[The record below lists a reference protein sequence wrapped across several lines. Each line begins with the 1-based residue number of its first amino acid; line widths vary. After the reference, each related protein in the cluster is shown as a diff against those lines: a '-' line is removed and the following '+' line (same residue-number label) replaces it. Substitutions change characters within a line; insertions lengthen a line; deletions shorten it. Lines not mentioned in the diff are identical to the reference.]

1 MAENFKKKP
10 VYLFWGII
18 TISTTIAL
26 VILILLWPQP
36 NSSSV
41 SKVTVRSGS
50 TLNAISKQ
58 LFEKKIISN
67 EQMFR
72 WAVQIMG
79 KEKEIPIGTFR
90 LVDTQSN
97 YDIIKQLVYGSPEL
111 KKVRLLE
118 GWSVK
123 QIAEHLNDVMGFE
136 IDEILD
142 IARDHRFLRKHDIK
156 ASTIEGYLFPNTYLF
171 FDGDSP
177 TSVLDNV
184 VSEYKN
190 FWRDAFR
197 DRARELNMTEHEVV
211 TLASIIE
218 GEAIYD
224 NERPIISGV
233 YHNRLNRGM
242 RLQADPT
249 IQYIIEDGPRRLLI
263 RDLKI
268 DSPYN
273 TYKYKG
279 LPPGPINSPGAES
292 LKAALYPAENE
303 YLFFVARGDGYHTFT
318 TNEKEHNIAKKQF
331 QKLRRELRKKKHHK

>member
-1 MAENFKKKP
+1 MAANFQNKP
-10 VYLFWGII
+10 VFLLGGII
-18 TISTTIAL
+18 AMSITIAL
-26 VILILLWPQP
+26 VVLVLFWPQP

-41 SKVTVRSGS
+41 SKVTVITGS
-50 TLNAISKQ
+50 TLGEISKQ
-58 LFEKKIISN
+58 LYEKKIISN

-72 WAVQIMG
+72 WAVQVMG
-79 KEKEIPIGTFR
+79 KEKEIPVGTFQ

-111 KKVRLLE
+111 IKVRLLE

-123 QIAEHLNDVMGFE
+123 QIAAHLNDVMGFE
-136 IDEILD
+136 PKEILD
-142 IARDHRFLRKHDIK
+142 ISKDSRFLKKHNIK
-156 ASTIEGYLFPNTYLF
+156 ASTIEGYLFPDTYLF
-171 FDGDSP
+171 FNGDTP

-224 NERPIISGV
+224 KERPTISGV

-249 IQYIIEDGPRRLLI
+249 IQYIIDDGPRRLLN
-263 RDLKI
+263 RDLRI

-273 TYKYKG
+273 TYKNKG
-279 LPPGPINSPGAES
+279 LPPGPINSPGAQS
-292 LKAALYPAENE
+292 LKAALYPEENE

-318 TNEKEHNIAKKQF
+318 TNEKDHNNAKKQL
-331 QKLRRELRKKKHHK
+331 QKLRRELRKKKVL

>member
-26 VILILLWPQP
+26 VILILFWPQP

-50 TLNAISKQ
+50 TLNVISKQ

-67 EQMFR
+67 KQMFR

-142 IARDHRFLRKHDIK
+142 IGRDHRFLRKHDIK

-184 VSEYKN
+184 VSEYKK

-249 IQYIIEDGPRRLLI
+249 IQYIIEDGPRRLLN

-273 TYKYKG
+273 TYKYEG

-318 TNEKEHNIAKKQF
+318 TNKKEHNIAKKQF

>member
-1 MAENFKKKP
+1 MAANFQNKP
-10 VYLFWGII
+10 VFLLGGII
-18 TISTTIAL
+18 AMSITIAL
-26 VILILLWPQP
+26 VVLVLFWPQP

-41 SKVTVRSGS
+41 SKVTVITGS
-50 TLNAISKQ
+50 TLSEISKQ
-58 LFEKKIISN
+58 LYEKKIISN

-72 WAVQIMG
+72 WAVQVMG
-79 KEKEIPIGTFR
+79 KEKEIPIGTFQ

-111 KKVRLLE
+111 IKVRLLE

-123 QIAEHLNDVMGFE
+123 QIAAHLNDVMGFE
-136 IDEILD
+136 LDEILD
-142 IARDHRFLRKHDIK
+142 ISKDYHFLKKHNIK
-156 ASTIEGYLFPNTYLF
+156 ASTIEGYLFPDTYLF
-171 FDGDSP
+171 FNGDTP

-224 NERPIISGV
+224 KERPTISGV

-249 IQYIIEDGPRRLLI
+249 IQYIIEDGPRRLLN
-263 RDLKI
+263 RDLRI

-273 TYKYKG
+273 TYKHKG
-279 LPPGPINSPGAES
+279 LPPGPINSPGAQS
-292 LKAALYPAENE
+292 LKAALYPEENE

-318 TNEKEHNIAKKQF
+318 TNEKDHNNAKKQL
-331 QKLRRELRKKKHHK
+331 QKLRRELRKKKVL

>member
-1 MAENFKKKP
+1 MAVNFKNKP
-10 VYLFWGII
+10 VFLFGGII
-18 TISTTIAL
+18 AMSVTIAL
-26 VILILLWPQP
+26 VVLVLFWPQP
-36 NSSSV
+36 NPSYV
-41 SKVTVRSGS
+41 SKVSVITGS
-50 TLNAISKQ
+50 TLGEISKQ
-58 LFEKKIISN
+58 LYEKKIISN

-79 KEKEIPIGTFR
+79 KEKEIPVGTFQ

-111 KKVRLLE
+111 IKVRLLE

-123 QIAEHLNDVMGFE
+123 QIAAYLNEVMGFE
-136 IDEILD
+136 PDEILD
-142 IARDHRFLRKHDIK
+142 ISKDYRFLKKHNIK
-156 ASTIEGYLFPNTYLF
+156 ASTIEGYLFPDTYLF
-171 FDGDSP
+171 FNGDTP

-224 NERPIISGV
+224 KERPTISGV

-249 IQYIIEDGPRRLLI
+249 IQYIIEDGPRRLLN
-263 RDLKI
+263 RDLRI

-273 TYKYKG
+273 TYKHKG
-279 LPPGPINSPGAES
+279 LPPGPINSPGAQS
-292 LKAALYPAENE
+292 LKAALYPEENE

-318 TNEKEHNIAKKQF
+318 TNEKDHNIAKKQL
-331 QKLRRELRKKKHHK
+331 QKLRRELRRKKVQ

>member
-1 MAENFKKKP
+1 MAANFQNKP
-10 VYLFWGII
+10 VFLFGGII
-18 TISTTIAL
+18 AMSITIAL
-26 VILILLWPQP
+26 VVLVLFWPQP
-36 NSSSV
+36 NPSYV
-41 SKVTVRSGS
+41 SKVTVITGS
-50 TLNAISKQ
+50 TLGEISKQ
-58 LFEKKIISN
+58 LYEKKIISN

-72 WAVQIMG
+72 WAVQVMG
-79 KEKEIPIGTFR
+79 KEKEIPVGTFQ

-111 KKVRLLE
+111 IKVRLLE

-123 QIAEHLNDVMGFE
+123 QIAAHLNEVMGFE
-136 IDEILD
+136 LDEILD
-142 IARDHRFLRKHDIK
+142 ISKDYHFLKKHNIK
-156 ASTIEGYLFPNTYLF
+156 ASTIEGYLFPDTYLF
-171 FDGDSP
+171 FNGDTP

-224 NERPIISGV
+224 KERPTISGV

-249 IQYIIEDGPRRLLI
+249 IQYIIEDGPRRLLN
-263 RDLKI
+263 RDLRI

-273 TYKYKG
+273 TYKHKG
-279 LPPGPINSPGAES
+279 LPPGPINSPGAQS
-292 LKAALYPAENE
+292 LKAALYPEENE

-318 TNEKEHNIAKKQF
+318 TNEKDHNIAKKQL
-331 QKLRRELRKKKHHK
+331 QKLRRELRRKKVL

>member
-1 MAENFKKKP
+1 MAKIFQSKL
-10 VYLFWGII
+10 VFLIGGII
-18 TISTTIAL
+18 VMSITIAL
-26 VILILLWPQP
+26 IVLVLFWPQKNP
-36 NSSSV
+36 SYI
-41 SKVTVRSGS
+41 SKVKVITGS
-50 TLNAISKQ
+50 TLGDISKQ
-58 LFEKKIISN
+58 LYEKKIISN

-72 WAVQIMG
+72 WAVQVMG
-79 KEKEIPIGTFR
+79 KEKEIPVGTFQ

-111 KKVRLLE
+111 IKVRLLE

-136 IDEILD
+136 LD
-142 IARDHRFLRKHDIK
+142 DVIGISEDNQFLKKHNIN
-156 ASTIEGYLFPNTYLF
+156 APTIEGYLFPDTYLF
-171 FDGDSP
+171 FNGDTP
-177 TSVLDNV
+177 ISVLENI
-184 VSEYKN
+184 VSEYKK
-190 FWRDAFR
+190 FWKDTFR
-197 DRARELNMTEHEVV
+197 ARARELNMTEHEVV

-224 NERPIISGV
+224 KERPTISGV

-249 IQYIIEDGPRRLLI
+249 IQYIIDDGPRRLLN
-263 RDLKI
+263 RDLRI

-279 LPPGPINSPGAES
+279 LPPGPINSPGAQS
-292 LKAALYPAENE
+292 LKAALYPEENE

-318 TNEKEHNIAKKQF
+318 TNEKDHNNAKKQL
-331 QKLRRELRKKKHHK
+331 QKLRRELRRKKVL

>member
-26 VILILLWPQP
+26 VILILFWPQP

-249 IQYIIEDGPRRLLI
+249 IQYIIEDGPRRLLN

-331 QKLRRELRKKKHHK
+331 QKLRRELRKKKHLK

>member
-26 VILILLWPQP
+26 VILILFWPQP

-41 SKVTVRSGS
+41 SKVTVRSGA

-190 FWRDAFR
+190 FWKDAFR

-249 IQYIIEDGPRRLLI
+249 IQYIIEDGPRRLLN

>member
-1 MAENFKKKP
+1 MAANFQNKP
-10 VYLFWGII
+10 VFLLGGII
-18 TISTTIAL
+18 AMSITIAL
-26 VILILLWPQP
+26 VVLVLFWPQP

-41 SKVTVRSGS
+41 SKVTVITGS
-50 TLNAISKQ
+50 TLSEISKQ
-58 LFEKKIISN
+58 LYEKKIISN

-72 WAVQIMG
+72 WAVQVMG
-79 KEKEIPIGTFR
+79 KEKEIPVGTFQ

-111 KKVRLLE
+111 IKVRLLE

-123 QIAEHLNDVMGFE
+123 QIAAYLNEVMGFE
-136 IDEILD
+136 PDEILD
-142 IARDHRFLRKHDIK
+142 ISKDYRFLKKHNIK
-156 ASTIEGYLFPNTYLF
+156 ASTIEGYLFPDTYLF
-171 FDGDSP
+171 FNGDTP

-224 NERPIISGV
+224 KERPTISGV

-249 IQYIIEDGPRRLLI
+249 IQYIIEDGPRRLLN
-263 RDLKI
+263 RDLRI

-273 TYKYKG
+273 TYKHKG
-279 LPPGPINSPGAES
+279 LPPGPINSPGAQS
-292 LKAALYPAENE
+292 LKAALYPEENE

-318 TNEKEHNIAKKQF
+318 TNEKDHNNAKKQL
-331 QKLRRELRKKKHHK
+331 QKLRRELRKKKVL

>member
-1 MAENFKKKP
+1 MS
-10 VYLFWGII
+10 I
-18 TISTTIAL
+18 TIAL
-26 VILILLWPQP
+26 VVLVLFWPQP
-36 NSSSV
+36 NPSYV
-41 SKVTVRSGS
+41 SKVSVITGS
-50 TLNAISKQ
+50 TLGEISKQ
-58 LFEKKIISN
+58 LYEKKIISN

-72 WAVQIMG
+72 WAVQVMG
-79 KEKEIPIGTFR
+79 KEKEIPVGTFQ

-111 KKVRLLE
+111 IKVRLLE

-123 QIAEHLNDVMGFE
+123 QIAAYLNEVMGFE
-136 IDEILD
+136 PDEILD
-142 IARDHRFLRKHDIK
+142 ISKDYRFLKKHNIK
-156 ASTIEGYLFPNTYLF
+156 ASTIEGYLFPDTYLF
-171 FDGDSP
+171 FNGDTP

-184 VSEYKN
+184 VSEYKK

-224 NERPIISGV
+224 KERPTISGV

-249 IQYIIEDGPRRLLI
+249 IQYIIEDGPRRLLN
-263 RDLKI
+263 RDLRI

-273 TYKYKG
+273 TYKNKG
-279 LPPGPINSPGAES
+279 LPPGPINSPGAQS
-292 LKAALYPAENE
+292 LKAALYPEENE

-318 TNEKEHNIAKKQF
+318 TNEKDHNIAKKQL
-331 QKLRRELRKKKHHK
+331 QKLRRELRRKKVQ

>member
-26 VILILLWPQP
+26 VILILFWPQP

-41 SKVTVRSGS
+41 SKVRVRAGS

-123 QIAEHLNDVMGFE
+123 QIAQHLNDVMGFE

-249 IQYIIEDGPRRLLI
+249 IQYIIEDGPRRLLN

-318 TNEKEHNIAKKQF
+318 TNKKEHNIAKKQF

>member
-1 MAENFKKKP
+1 MS
-10 VYLFWGII
+10 I
-18 TISTTIAL
+18 TIAL
-26 VILILLWPQP
+26 VVLVLFWPQP
-36 NSSSV
+36 NPSYV
-41 SKVTVRSGS
+41 SKVSVITGS
-50 TLNAISKQ
+50 TLGEISKQ
-58 LFEKKIISN
+58 LYEKKIISN

-72 WAVQIMG
+72 WAVQVMG
-79 KEKEIPIGTFR
+79 KEKEIPVGTFQ

-111 KKVRLLE
+111 IKVRLLE

-123 QIAEHLNDVMGFE
+123 QIAAHLNEVMGFKP
-136 IDEILD
+136 DEILD
-142 IARDHRFLRKHDIK
+142 ISKDYRFLKKHNIK
-156 ASTIEGYLFPNTYLF
+156 DSTIEGYLFPDTYF
-171 FDGDSP
+171 FFNGDTP

-197 DRARELNMTEHEVV
+197 DRAQELNMTEHEVV

-224 NERPIISGV
+224 KERPTISGV

-249 IQYIIEDGPRRLLI
+249 IQYIIEDGPRRLLN
-263 RDLKI
+263 RDLRI

-273 TYKYKG
+273 TYKNKG
-279 LPPGPINSPGAES
+279 LPPGPINSPGAQS
-292 LKAALYPAENE
+292 LKAALYPEENE

-318 TNEKEHNIAKKQF
+318 TNEKDHNNAKKQL
-331 QKLRRELRKKKHHK
+331 QKLRRELRKKKVQ

>member
-1 MAENFKKKP
+1 MS
-10 VYLFWGII
+10 I
-18 TISTTIAL
+18 TIAL
-26 VILILLWPQP
+26 VVLVLFWPQP

-41 SKVTVRSGS
+41 SKVTVITGS
-50 TLNAISKQ
+50 TLSEISKQ
-58 LFEKKIISN
+58 LYEKKIISN

-72 WAVQIMG
+72 WAVQVMG
-79 KEKEIPIGTFR
+79 KEKEIPVGTFQ

-111 KKVRLLE
+111 IKVRLLE

-123 QIAEHLNDVMGFE
+123 QIAAHLNEVMGFE
-136 IDEILD
+136 LDEILD
-142 IARDHRFLRKHDIK
+142 ISKDYHFLKKHNIK
-156 ASTIEGYLFPNTYLF
+156 ASTIEGYLFPDTYLF
-171 FDGDSP
+171 FNGDTP

-224 NERPIISGV
+224 KERPTISGV

-249 IQYIIEDGPRRLLI
+249 IQYIIEDGPRRLLN
-263 RDLKI
+263 RDLRI

-273 TYKYKG
+273 TYKHKG
-279 LPPGPINSPGAES
+279 LPPGPINSPGAQS
-292 LKAALYPAENE
+292 LKAALYPEENE

-318 TNEKEHNIAKKQF
+318 TNEKDHNNAKKQL
-331 QKLRRELRKKKHHK
+331 QKLRRELRKKKVL

>member
-26 VILILLWPQP
+26 VILILFWPQP

-218 GEAIYD
+218 GEAVYD

-249 IQYIIEDGPRRLLI
+249 IQYIIEDGPRRLLN

-273 TYKYKG
+273 TYKYEG

>member
-1 MAENFKKKP
+1 MAANFQNKP
-10 VYLFWGII
+10 IFLFGGII
-18 TISTTIAL
+18 AMSITIAL
-26 VILILLWPQP
+26 VVLVLFWPQP
-36 NSSSV
+36 NPSYV
-41 SKVTVRSGS
+41 SKVSVITGS
-50 TLNAISKQ
+50 TLGEISKQ
-58 LFEKKIISN
+58 LYEKKIISN

-72 WAVQIMG
+72 WAVQVMG
-79 KEKEIPIGTFR
+79 KEKEIPVGTFQ

-111 KKVRLLE
+111 IKVRLLE

-123 QIAEHLNDVMGFE
+123 QIAAYLNEVMGFE
-136 IDEILD
+136 PDEILD
-142 IARDHRFLRKHDIK
+142 ISKDYRFLKKHNIK
-156 ASTIEGYLFPNTYLF
+156 ASTIEGYLFPDTYLF
-171 FDGDSP
+171 FNGDTP

-184 VSEYKN
+184 VSEYKK

-197 DRARELNMTEHEVV
+197 DRAQELNMTEHEVV

-224 NERPIISGV
+224 KERPTISGV

-249 IQYIIEDGPRRLLI
+249 IQYIIEDGPRRLLN
-263 RDLKI
+263 RDLRI

-273 TYKYKG
+273 TYKNKG
-279 LPPGPINSPGAES
+279 LPPGPINSPGAQS
-292 LKAALYPAENE
+292 LKAALYPEENE

-318 TNEKEHNIAKKQF
+318 TNEKDHNIAKKQL
-331 QKLRRELRKKKHHK
+331 QKLRRELRRKKVQ

>member
-1 MAENFKKKP
+1 MAANFQNKP
-10 VYLFWGII
+10 VFLFGGII
-18 TISTTIAL
+18 AMSITIAL
-26 VILILLWPQP
+26 VVLVLFWPQP
-36 NSSSV
+36 NPSYV
-41 SKVTVRSGS
+41 SKVTVITGS
-50 TLNAISKQ
+50 TLGEISKQ
-58 LFEKKIISN
+58 LYEKKIISN

-72 WAVQIMG
+72 WAVQVMG
-79 KEKEIPIGTFR
+79 KEKEIPVGTFQ

-111 KKVRLLE
+111 IKVRLLE

-123 QIAEHLNDVMGFE
+123 QIAAHLNEVMGFE
-136 IDEILD
+136 LDEILD
-142 IARDHRFLRKHDIK
+142 ISKDYHFLKKHKIK
-156 ASTIEGYLFPNTYLF
+156 ASTIEGYLFPDTYLF
-171 FDGDSP
+171 FNGDTP

-184 VSEYKN
+184 VSEYKK

-224 NERPIISGV
+224 KERPTISGV

-249 IQYIIEDGPRRLLI
+249 IQYIIEDGPRRLLN
-263 RDLKI
+263 RDLRI

-273 TYKYKG
+273 TYKNKG
-279 LPPGPINSPGAES
+279 LPPGPINSPGAQS
-292 LKAALYPAENE
+292 LKAALYPEENE

-318 TNEKEHNIAKKQF
+318 TNEKDHNNAKKQL
-331 QKLRRELRKKKHHK
+331 QKLRRELRKKKVL

>member
-72 WAVQIMG
+72 WSVQIMG

-249 IQYIIEDGPRRLLI
+249 IQYIIEDGPRRLLN

>member
-26 VILILLWPQP
+26 VILILFWPQP

-190 FWRDAFR
+190 FWKDAFR

-249 IQYIIEDGPRRLLI
+249 IQYIIEDGPRRLLN

>member
-1 MAENFKKKP
+1 MAANFQNKP
-10 VYLFWGII
+10 VFLFGGII
-18 TISTTIAL
+18 AMSITIAL
-26 VILILLWPQP
+26 VVLVLFWPQP
-36 NSSSV
+36 NPSYV
-41 SKVTVRSGS
+41 SKVSVITGS
-50 TLNAISKQ
+50 TLGEISKQ
-58 LFEKKIISN
+58 LYEKKIISN

-79 KEKEIPIGTFR
+79 KEKEIPVGTFQ

-111 KKVRLLE
+111 IKVRLLE

-123 QIAEHLNDVMGFE
+123 QIAAYLNEVMGFE
-136 IDEILD
+136 PDEILNISKD
-142 IARDHRFLRKHDIK
+142 YRFLKKHNIK
-156 ASTIEGYLFPNTYLF
+156 ASTIEGYLFPDTYLF
-171 FDGDSP
+171 FNGDTP

-184 VSEYKN
+184 VSEYKK

-224 NERPIISGV
+224 KERPTISGV

-249 IQYIIEDGPRRLLI
+249 IQYIIEDGPRRLLN
-263 RDLKI
+263 RDLRI

-273 TYKYKG
+273 TYKHKG
-279 LPPGPINSPGAES
+279 LPPGPINSPGAQS
-292 LKAALYPAENE
+292 LKAALYPEENE

-318 TNEKEHNIAKKQF
+318 TNEKDHNIAKKQL
-331 QKLRRELRKKKHHK
+331 QKLRRELRRKKVQ

>member
-1 MAENFKKKP
+1 MS
-10 VYLFWGII
+10 I
-18 TISTTIAL
+18 TIAL
-26 VILILLWPQP
+26 VVLVLFWPQP
-36 NSSSV
+36 NPSYV
-41 SKVTVRSGS
+41 SKVSVITGS
-50 TLNAISKQ
+50 TLGEISKQ
-58 LFEKKIISN
+58 LYEKKIISN

-72 WAVQIMG
+72 WAVQVMG
-79 KEKEIPIGTFR
+79 KEKEIPVGTFQ

-111 KKVRLLE
+111 IKVRLLE

-123 QIAEHLNDVMGFE
+123 QIAAYLNDVMGFE
-136 IDEILD
+136 PDEILD
-142 IARDHRFLRKHDIK
+142 ISKDYHFLKKHNIK
-156 ASTIEGYLFPNTYLF
+156 ASTIEGYLFPDTYLF
-171 FDGDSP
+171 FNGDTP

-224 NERPIISGV
+224 KERPTISGV

-249 IQYIIEDGPRRLLI
+249 IQYIIEDGPRRLLN
-263 RDLKI
+263 RDLRI

-273 TYKYKG
+273 TYKNKG
-279 LPPGPINSPGAES
+279 LPPGPINSPGAQS
-292 LKAALYPAENE
+292 LKAALYPEENE

-318 TNEKEHNIAKKQF
+318 TNEKDHNNAKKQL
-331 QKLRRELRKKKHHK
+331 QKLRRELRKKKVL